1 MAYIHL
7 KIEKDNQMVKY
18 IKIIREYDKSLSMND
33 IKEKIEKDDFVL
45 GYNSNEYD
53 ISDTLNGVD
62 RKRVFRKLIQDLEK
76 IGANIT
82 IYKNNE
88 IISLDF
94 LDNWLNCLDEI
105 EQDIEEDMD
114 RESED

>member
-18 IKIIREYDKSLSMND
+18 IKIIR
-33 IKEKIEKDDFVL
+33 
-45 GYNSNEYD
+45 EYD

-94 LDNWLNCLDEI
+94 LDNWLNRLDEI